1 MHNYVVFKPIHDIPV
16 DLYRFQCIKENLSHS
31 ELLSIENIRD
41 FRGAILICNF
51 RPRNDLL
58 RMANIFF

>member
-1 MHNYVVFKPIHDIPV
+1 MPV

-41 FRGAILICNF
+41 FMGAILICNF
-51 RPRNDLL
+51 RPLNDRL

>member
-1 MHNYVVFKPIHDIPV
+1 MHDIPV

-51 RPRNDLL
+51 RPLNDLL
-58 RMANIFF
+58 RMANIFI